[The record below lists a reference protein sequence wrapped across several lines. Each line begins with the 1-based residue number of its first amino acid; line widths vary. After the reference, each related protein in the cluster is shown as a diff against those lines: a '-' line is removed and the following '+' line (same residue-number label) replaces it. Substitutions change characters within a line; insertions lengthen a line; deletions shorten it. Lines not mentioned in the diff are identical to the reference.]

1 MGKKLSN
8 ATPSRASA
16 LDRAAHGRPPLALT
30 GAQRAVLSDAI
41 REGTDVADTLEDRV
55 RAYGRYLLAKVFGD
69 DTREAL
75 DLRTKNPVW
84 TELVRHAGGPT
95 LKLSRKVLDVALR
108 MAAYDRRITD
118 ETFRALDSGRKERL
132 LPLGEPARMRQ
143 AAAHVTKFHLT
154 QTDTEQ
160 YVTSL
165 LAEDGKTR
173 QVRFTAPQL
182 VSKVKTLRS
191 NLEKA
196 STLRRVRELKGQISP
211 KERED
216 MAAEMER
223 LGEAVR
229 GVAKMLRGK

>member
-1 MGKKLSN
+1 M
-8 ATPSRASA
+8 
-16 LDRAAHGRPPLALT
+16 
-30 GAQRAVLSDAI
+30 SD
-41 REGTDVADTLEDRV
+41 GVSTVA
-55 RAYGRYLLAKVFGD
+55 G
-69 DTREAL
+69 
-75 DLRTKNPVW
+75 
-84 TELVRHAGGPT
+84 
-95 LKLSRKVLDVALR
+95 
-108 MAAYDRRITD
+108 ITD

-165 LAEDGKTR
+165 LAEDGKSR

-182 VSKVKTLRS
+182 VTKVKTLRS

-211 KERED
+211 REREE
-216 MAAEMER
+216 MAVEMER
-223 LGEAVR
+223 LGDAVR
-229 GVAKMLRGK
+229 GAARMLTGKYGVTPSNTSPARQASSPHWPTR

>member
-1 MGKKLSN
+1 MGKKIAN
-8 ATPSRASA
+8 DKAPRASA

-30 GAQRAVLSDAI
+30 SPQRAVLADAI
-41 REGTDVADTLEDRV
+41 REGTDVAETLEDRV

-118 ETFRALDSGRKERL
+118 ETFRTLDSGRKERL
-132 LPLGEPARMRQ
+132 LPLGDPQRMRQ
-143 AAAHVTKFHLT
+143 AAAHVTKFRLT

-165 LAEDGKTR
+165 LTEDGKSR

-211 KERED
+211 KEREE

-229 GVAKMLRGK
+229 GVAKVLRGK